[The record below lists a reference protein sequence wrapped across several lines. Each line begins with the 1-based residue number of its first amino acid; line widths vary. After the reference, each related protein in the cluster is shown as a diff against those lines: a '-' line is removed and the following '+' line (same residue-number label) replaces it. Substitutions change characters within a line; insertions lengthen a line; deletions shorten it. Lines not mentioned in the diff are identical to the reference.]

1 MCGDTLSRVTSI
13 IEQTAVDAI
22 ATDLASHA
30 CMYGDPGNPDR
41 THNHLV
47 CLEAPGAALAD
58 HLWAVAHEAAAD
70 DWTAARAA
78 LRRLDQ
84 AIVAGELSTA

>member
-1 MCGDTLSRVTSI
+1 MSDI
-13 IEQTAVDAI
+13 IEQTAADAI

-30 CMYGDPGNPDR
+30 CMYGDPGNTDR
-41 THNHLV
+41 THNHEA

-58 HLWAVAHEAAAD
+58 HLWRVAWAASGD
-70 DWTAARAA
+70 DWKAARTA

-84 AIVAGELSTA
+84 AIGAGELR